1 MYVYLMYAVNID
13 YKSGINSGRE
23 TMTNGRKERIG
34 ANNIEN
40 RIAALEEKVKELE
53 AKVVS

>member
-1 MYVYLMYAVNID
+1 MYAVNID

-53 AKVVS
+53 EKVVS